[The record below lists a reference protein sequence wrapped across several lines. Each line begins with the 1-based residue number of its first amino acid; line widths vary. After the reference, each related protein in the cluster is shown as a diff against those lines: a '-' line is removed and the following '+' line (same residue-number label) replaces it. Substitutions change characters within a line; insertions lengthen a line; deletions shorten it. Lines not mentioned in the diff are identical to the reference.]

1 MIFVM
6 QVAKRVRIYFYITF
20 GNSIGRH
27 NLSSILAPNLRAY
40 SRVLEMNKLRSSY
53 LAIHLRYE
61 GCSKN

>member
-1 MIFVM
+1 M

-20 GNSIGRH
+20 GNNIGRH

-61 GCSKN
+61 